1 MKRGGGFLGYK
12 VPPPFLILEVD
23 SKRGLGRLS
32 VYKRAG
38 KFTGKRE

>member
-12 VPPPFLILEVD
+12 VPPPFVTLEVA
-23 SKRGLGRLS
+23 SKRGSGRLS

-38 KFTGKRE
+38 KFAGKRE